1 MHIMQHPYFI
11 RIYNW
16 KCSLHLSLSL
26 LLPPSFS
33 LSLSLSVYLCLSSC
47 ERHIAFIICMAYRTC
62 KCWQNFGRV
71 PALFLPIHPKIP
83 DGTGHEPPPS
93 PTSLPPPPPPVVCN
107 HQASQHPS
115 SSPPALS
122 IYTSSCIPIC
132 PTIGYLSADWVL
144 QTMMSFK
151 ISSPD

>member
-115 SSPPALS
+115 ILALPHQHYPYIPAAASPSAQPSDISQLTESCRRWWALR
-122 IYTSSCIPIC
+122 
-132 PTIGYLSADWVL
+132 
-144 QTMMSFK
+144 
-151 ISSPD
+151 